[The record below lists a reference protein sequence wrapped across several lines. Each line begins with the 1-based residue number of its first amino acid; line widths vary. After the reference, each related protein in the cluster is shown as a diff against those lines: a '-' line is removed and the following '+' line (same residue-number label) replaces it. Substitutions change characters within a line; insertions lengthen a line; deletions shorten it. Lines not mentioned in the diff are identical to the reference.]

1 MFLSFAL
8 PPLLILPLLPLL
20 APLAVVV
27 PLLQLPWTPAWLSL
41 AALVVAMI
49 VSCFGRLNVG
59 ILGLALAWIVGVY
72 LGAMSLNEVLG
83 GFPTQTFLTLVGV
96 TLLFTQ
102 AQING
107 TLDRVAHASVRIC
120 RGNTG
125 LVPVMFFVLASV
137 IATLG
142 PGNVSTAA
150 MLAPMAMMVGGR
162 AAIPPFLM
170 AIMVGNGA
178 QSGALSPF
186 APTGI
191 IVTGLMRNIGLD
203 GYQWYTYALGL
214 AAHAMVAFAGYALFG
229 GLQLFKSRFQGETAD
244 PEERRFSIVHWVTL
258 ATIVCVLLAVQ
269 LLRANIGMAAFT
281 GAVMLAA
288 LHVADHEQAIR
299 RMPWNPIL
307 MLSGVSVLVALLEK
321 TGGLDL
327 FTELLARISTPGSLT
342 GVIAFVTGVISVYSS
357 TSAVVLPAFLPT
369 VPGLI
374 ARLGGDPFSVASSMN
389 VGAHLV
395 DMSPLSTT
403 GAMCLAGISDPAQV
417 RPTYNKLLA
426 WGLSMT
432 IVGAVGCYLFL

>member
-1 MFLSFAL
+1 MNL
-8 PPLLILPLLPLL
+8 
-20 APLAVVV
+20 
-27 PLLQLPWTPAWLSL
+27 AWLSL
-41 AALVVAMI
+41 AALIVAMI
-49 VSCFGRLNVG
+49 ISCFSQLNVG
-59 ILGLALAWIVGVY
+59 VLGLALAWILGVY
-72 LGAMSLNEVLG
+72 LGGMDLNAVLG
-83 GFPTQTFLTLVGV
+83 GFPTQIFLMLVGV

-102 AQING
+102 AQLNG
-107 TLDRVAHASVRIC
+107 TLDRIAHASVRVC

-125 LVPVMFFVLASV
+125 LLPVMFFVLAAA

-142 PGNVSTAA
+142 PGNVATAA
-150 MLAPMAMMVGGR
+150 MMAPLAMGVGNR
-162 AAIPPFLM
+162 ASVPPFLM

-191 IVTGLMRNIGLD
+191 IVTRLMKDIGL
-203 GYQWYTYALGL
+203 GGHEWQTYALNL
-214 AAHAMVAFAGYALFG
+214 AGHAMVAFAGYFLFG
-229 GLQLFKSRFQGETAD
+229 GWRLFKNRFQGEPAEGDAD
-244 PEERRFSIVHWVTL
+244 MHRFSTVHWLTM
-258 ATIVCVLLAVQ
+258 ATIVCVLLSVQ
-269 LLRANIGMAAFT
+269 LLGANIGMAAFT
-281 GAVMLAA
+281 AAVVLAA
-288 LHVADHEQAIR
+288 LRVADHEQAIR

-307 MLSGVSVLVALLEK
+307 MLSGVSVLVALLDK

-327 FTELLARISTPGSLT
+327 FTDLLARLASQGTLT
-342 GVIAFVTGVISVYSS
+342 GVIAFVTGLISVYSS

-369 VPGLI
+369 VPGLV
-374 ARLGGDPFSVASSMN
+374 ARLGGDAFSVASSMN

-432 IVGAVGCYLFL
+432 IVGAIGCYLFL